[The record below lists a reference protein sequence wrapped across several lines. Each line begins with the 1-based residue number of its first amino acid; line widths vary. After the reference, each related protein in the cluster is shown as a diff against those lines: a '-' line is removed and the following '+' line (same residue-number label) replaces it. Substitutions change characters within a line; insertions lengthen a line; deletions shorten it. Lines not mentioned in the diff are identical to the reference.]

1 MAEIATGN
9 AEDALD
15 ILQDAMFKLVEKYA
29 SRDPAEWGPLF
40 QTIMQ
45 SRIMDHH
52 RRNSVRNRYRVWFG
66 RKGDETDDYDPLQ
79 LVEDEF
85 ARRPDDEID
94 SRASMELLDQAI
106 RNLPARQQQ
115 AFMLRALEGLDVAD
129 TAKVMNCS
137 EGSVKTHYF
146 RALAVLREK
155 LKEYKI

>member
-29 SRDPAEWGPLF
+29 NRDPVEWGPLF
-40 QTIMQ
+40 QTILQ

-66 RKGDETDDYDPLQ
+66 HKDDEADDYDPLQ
-79 LVEDEF
+79 SMEDKYGS
-85 ARRPDDEID
+85 RPDEEFD
-94 SRASMELLDQAI
+94 RRVSMELLDEAI
-106 RNLPARQQQ
+106 RQLPARQQQ
-115 AFMLRALEGLDVAD
+115 AFMLRGLEGLDVAD
-129 TAKVMNCS
+129 TAKVMKCS
-137 EGSVKTHYF
+137 QGSVKTHYF